1 MLQRADRF
9 FNVIGLGIEESEVEI
24 RLKVLGKGAVFA
36 SVPTADLRVLAT
48 MFETRAYAG
57 GDRIC
62 TAGEP
67 AVCIYAV
74 QSGEVKVRLPGPD
87 GDATVAIM
95 RAGDLVGKYGM
106 FLPEGRSATLVARRD
121 TIVLVLDY
129 PRFKRFLMAFPES
142 MLALMSLTV
151 DRLLDLQA
159 ELRDA
164 PPGWPVR

>member
-1 MLQRADRF
+1 MLRK
-9 FNVIGLGIEESEVEI
+9 S
-24 RLKVLGKGAVFA
+24 AVFA
-36 SVPTADLRVLAT
+36 SVPTADLRIVAT
-48 MFETRAYAG
+48 MFETRRYAG

-67 AVCIYAV
+67 AICIYAV
-74 QSGEVKVRLPGPD
+74 QSGEVEVRLPGAD

-95 RAGDLVGKYGM
+95 RVGDLVGEYGM
-106 FLPEGRSATLVARRD
+106 FRPEGRSATLVARRD

-151 DRLLDLQA
+151 NRLLDLQS
-159 ELRDA
+159 ELRVDL
-164 PPGWPVR
+164 GR